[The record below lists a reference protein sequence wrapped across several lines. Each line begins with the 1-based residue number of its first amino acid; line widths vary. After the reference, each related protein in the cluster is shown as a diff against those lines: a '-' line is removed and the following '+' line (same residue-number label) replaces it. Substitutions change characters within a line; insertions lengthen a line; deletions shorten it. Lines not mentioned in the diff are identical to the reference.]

1 MEEMNVRERT
11 LTVNKS
17 RSCRDIPC
25 CLIFVLFWA
34 GMVTIASVALQ
45 RGDPLRLYHGFDSY
59 GNVCGRK
66 ENPNIPNVTLSG
78 MDMSDRPYLLYFD
91 LTKTK
96 LGKLFVNPLLN
107 KVSPEVREEFKS
119 SLANDDFQINEDRLA
134 LMICVKRCP
143 DRFMLTAEQFRKYME
158 ETGASVCTYNTV
170 ITAKTEQDTLLG
182 SCPPFVLPTTP
193 MLNRCVPLLGVASK
207 KLKVVGDLLKRIDTE
222 IFGFSRKMISD
233 VHNSWKHLVI
243 ISLLAFVLSFFMMLC
258 LGLVAQITTYVI
270 GLVMLCA
277 SIFFTCWM
285 WYVYYVERT
294 NSTDISVELGLPSYE
309 GSENT
314 LLTIAIITTCVAS
327 IIICM
332 ILFLRKSIALMVAFF
347 KEVGVAMAT
356 IPSMLVVPPLSLVCI
371 LGLVCAWLIIST
383 YIYTAS
389 KPVATAFGT
398 AVYTQPPYIT
408 YVWVY
413 YVIGLFWGVQ
423 FLLAALEMT
432 LAGAFADYYAVDE
445 EAMLSLPLLKS
456 FWRMIRYHLGSLAF
470 GSLILAIARLL
481 RYIIKLITREA
492 QRNSNHSLVAKFIRK
507 CFRCCIW
514 CLEKFLNFFNRN
526 VYIQIAAQ
534 GDSFC
539 SATKNVFNILRQNPT
554 HFIVISSI
562 GRFFLFLAKLVV
574 VILSFVAGYYILRL
588 FHCDHIYEIAVPVV
602 IGSVIAYV
610 IAYVFFYVFKIG
622 VDTFVVCYCFEKS
635 FSNQMNGEASK
646 EMQMIRKAIS
656 KNKGQ
661 DFKPSA
667 APLYPN
673 MGQVLR

>member
-1 MEEMNVRERT
+1 MEEINARERS
-11 LTVNKS
+11 LTVNKR

-25 CLIFVLFWA
+25 CLIFLLFWA
-34 GMVTIASVALQ
+34 GMVTIAIIALQ

-78 MDMSDRPYLLYFD
+78 KDMSDRPYLLYFD

-96 LGKLFVNPLLN
+96 LGKLIVNPLFD
-107 KVSPEVREEFKS
+107 KVSPKVREDFKS
-119 SLANDDFQINEDRLA
+119 SLTKDDLQINEDRSA

-143 DRFMLTAEQFRKYME
+143 DHFMLTTEQFKKYKE

-170 ITAKTEQDTLLG
+170 ITANTEQDTLLG
-182 SCPPFVLPTTP
+182 PCPPYILPTTP
-193 MLNRCVPLLGVASK
+193 ILNRCIPLLGVATK
-207 KLKVVGDLLKRIDTE
+207 KLKVVGDILKRIDTE
-222 IFGFSRKMISD
+222 IFGFSRKLISD

-243 ISLLAFVLSFFMMLC
+243 ICILAFVLSFFMMLC
-258 LGLVAQITTYVI
+258 LGLLAQITTYVI

-285 WYVYYVERT
+285 WYVYYIERT
-294 NSTDISVELGLPSYE
+294 NTIDISVELGLPSYE
-309 GSENT
+309 GSENR

-327 IIICM
+327 IIVCM

-371 LGLVCAWLIIST
+371 LGLVSTWLIISV

-398 AVYTQPPYIT
+398 AVYTQPSYTIYI
-408 YVWVY
+408 WVY

-470 GSLILAIARLL
+470 GSLILAIARLF

-492 QRNSNHSLVAKFIRK
+492 QRNAHHSLVAEFISK

-514 CLEKFLNFFNRN
+514 CLEKFLKFINRN

-539 SATKNVFNILRQNPT
+539 SATKNVFSILRHNPT

-562 GRFFLFLAKLVV
+562 GTFFLFLAKLVV
-574 VILSFVAGYYILRL
+574 AILSFVAGYYFLRL
-588 FHCDHIYEIAVPVV
+588 FRCDHISEIIVPVM

-635 FSNQMNGEASK
+635 LSNEMNEEASK
-646 EMQMIRKAIS
+646 EEFMKQAEKGNGGEMQIIRKAIS
-656 KNKGQ
+656 KNK
-661 DFKPSA
+661 
-667 APLYPN
+667 
-673 MGQVLR
+673 VC

>member
-1 MEEMNVRERT
+1 MEEMNARERSFI
-11 LTVNKS
+11 VNKR

-25 CLIFVLFWA
+25 CLIFLLFWA
-34 GMVTIASVALQ
+34 GMVTIAIIALQ

-66 ENPNIPNVTLSG
+66 ENPSIPNVTLSG

-96 LGKLFVNPLLN
+96 LGKLFVNPLLE
-107 KVSPEVREEFKS
+107 KVNPKLREDFKS
-119 SLANDDFQINEDRLA
+119 SLTKDDLQINEDRSA

-143 DRFMLTAEQFRKYME
+143 DHFMLTTEQFKKYKE
-158 ETGASVCTYNTV
+158 ETGANVCTYNTV
-170 ITAKTEQDTLLG
+170 ITANTEQDTLMG
-182 SCPPFVLPTTP
+182 PCPPFVLQTIPV
-193 MLNRCVPLLGVASK
+193 LNRCIPLLGVANK
-207 KLKVVGDLLKRIDTE
+207 KLKAVGDILKRIDTD
-222 IFGFSRKMISD
+222 IFGYSRKLISD
-233 VHNSWKHLVI
+233 VYSSWKLLVI
-243 ISLLAFVLSFFMMLC
+243 ICLLAFVLSFFMMLC
-258 LGLVAQITTYVI
+258 LGLLAQITTYVI
-270 GLVMLCA
+270 GLVILCA
-277 SIFFTCWM
+277 SVFFTCWI

-294 NSTDISVELGLPSYE
+294 NTVDISVELGLPSYE

-314 LLTIAIITTCVAS
+314 LLTIAIIATCIAA

-332 ILFLRKSIALMVAFF
+332 ILFLRKSIALMVAIF

-356 IPSMLVVPPLSLVCI
+356 IPSMLVVPPLSLACI
-371 LGLVCAWLIIST
+371 LGVVGAWLIISV

-398 AVYTQPPYIT
+398 AVFTQPSYTT

-432 LAGAFADYYAVDE
+432 LAGAFADYYAVSE

-470 GSLILAIARLL
+470 GSLILAIARLF
-481 RYIIKLITREA
+481 RYIIKAIMRET
-492 QRNSNHSLVAKFIRK
+492 QRNAHRSLVAEFISK
-507 CFRCCIW
+507 CFQCCFW
-514 CLEKFLNFFNRN
+514 CLEKFLKFINRN

-539 SATKNVFNILRQNPT
+539 SATKNVFSILTHNPT
-554 HFIVISSI
+554 HFIVIGSI
-562 GRFFLFLAKLVV
+562 GSFFLFLAKLVV
-574 VILSFVAGYYILRL
+574 AVLSFVAGYYFLRL
-588 FHCDHIYEIAVPVV
+588 FRCDHISEIVVPVM

-622 VDTFVVCYCFEKS
+622 VDTFLVCYCFEKS
-635 FSNQMNGEASK
+635 LSNQMNEKEEFIKQAEK
-646 EMQMIRKAIS
+646 ERREEMQMIREAIL
-656 KNKGQ
+656 KNK
-661 DFKPSA
+661 
-667 APLYPN
+667 
-673 MGQVLR
+673 VR